1 MVMKTSKLDNINNI
15 NLGLLII
22 ITGPSGVGKKTAW
35 APIIKNKKIP
45 INFSVSATTRKKREN
60 EINGVDYFFLTKKE
74 FKSLIHKK
82 KLLEYAKYAGEY
94 YGTPIDYV
102 NKIRSKGEN
111 VLLEIE
117 CKGALKVMKLLKKN
131 NDKNLLTIF
140 IAPPSIAELKKRLIN
155 RSTESVWDIYKR
167 IKLAK
172 KELKKSKFYEHVI
185 VNQNNKEKDTTKK
198 IFEIIKDKINA
209 TITKK

>member
-1 MVMKTSKLDNINNI
+1 MDMKTSKSDNTNNI

-35 APIIKNKKIP
+35 TPIIKSKTIP
-45 INFSVSATTRKKREN
+45 INFSISATTRKKREN
-60 EINGVDYFFLTKKE
+60 EINGVDYFFVTKKE
-74 FKSLIHKK
+74 FKGLIHKK

-102 NKIRSKGEN
+102 NKIRNKGKN
-111 VLLEIE
+111 ILLEIE
-117 CKGALKVMKLLKKN
+117 CKGALKVMRLMKKN

-140 IAPPSIAELKKRLIN
+140 IAPPSIAELKKRLIS
-155 RSTESVWDIYKR
+155 RSTESAWNIYKR

-172 KELKKSKFYEHVI
+172 KELKKSKFYEYVI
-185 VNQNNKEKDTTKK
+185 VNQNNREKDTTKK
-198 IFEIIKDKINA
+198 IFEIIKSKIDA
-209 TITKK
+209 RIAKK